1 MNHMRDQQIRH
12 IPHLDPFV
20 KAVALSSLSCLCAL
34 AHKLSDF
41 QHGYAADSRLLAVMD
56 FVGGLVTIKSDPNDT
71 SNKSKASNLQFV
83 ERGLLPGL
91 QAYYSYVQKNGLPA
105 LFPRFQPVVVGRD
118 KLQDITSLE
127 CGNFHSLIRC
137 VFYKAPGHSEL
148 MRPDKLCLLR
158 GSIKSV
164 HFAGCRVNGQRP
176 VRQHQSKSA
185 T

>member
-1 MNHMRDQQIRH
+1 MVTRLILN
-12 IPHLDPFV
+12 
-20 KAVALSSLSCLCAL
+20 CL
-34 AHKLSDF
+34 
-41 QHGYAADSRLLAVMD
+41 D

-83 ERGLLPGL
+83 ERELLPGL
-91 QAYYSYVQKNGLPA
+91 QAYCSYVQKNGLPA
-105 LFPRFQPVVVGRD
+105 LFPRFQAVFVGRD

-137 VFYKAPGHSEL
+137 VLHKAPGHSEL
-148 MRPDKLCLLR
+148 MRPDKLCLVLR